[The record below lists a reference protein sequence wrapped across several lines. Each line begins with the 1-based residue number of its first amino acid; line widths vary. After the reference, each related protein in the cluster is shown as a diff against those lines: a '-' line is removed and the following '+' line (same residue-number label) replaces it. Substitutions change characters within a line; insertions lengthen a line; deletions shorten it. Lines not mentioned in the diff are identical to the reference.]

1 MGVLYFI
8 WKRYKVRVL
17 GGLAR
22 LWRGVEPQ
30 RDQRELK
37 ANVRTSRL
45 ALTQDKDLETR
56 SHRDLQGRR
65 QSRGQGRGHRPE
77 SSLLLWGR
85 CAG

>member
-1 MGVLYFI
+1 M
-8 WKRYKVRVL
+8 RVL

-22 LWRGVEPQ
+22 LWRGVEAQ

-37 ANVRTSRL
+37 ANMGTSRL

-56 SHRDLQGRR
+56 SPRDLQGRR
-65 QSRGQGRGHRPE
+65 QSRGQCRGHRAE
-77 SSLLLWGR
+77 SSLLLWGG